1 MNNALNYSDNKM
13 SANKYGSYVQ
23 YISYGTLTSLQY
35 ASIHSNIINTHVLMS
50 VQARGAVLESL
61 RSLRTAM
68 RALDKILFTS
78 STFIPPSSSS
88 KEDIKMTENILILF
102 LRNYR
107 RCQAKCLFY
116 ESRTTDGSTLE
127 DGSIISWVG
136 SLENVIG
143 VLGIDRLKALAG
155 MERYYYDCFITF
167 YCIILHNIILQP
179 ISRYS
184 IL

>member
-13 SANKYGSYVQ
+13 SAYKYGSYVQ
-23 YISYGTLTSLQY
+23 YISYGNLTSLQY

-78 STFIPPSSSS
+78 SSTLIPPSSSS

-116 ESRTTDGSTLE
+116 ESRTTDGSVLE

-136 SLENVIG
+136 SLENVVG
-143 VLGIDRLKALAG
+143 VLGIDRIKALAG
-155 MERYYYDCFITF
+155 MKRYYYDYFIIF
-167 YCIILHNIILQP
+167 HCIILHDIT
-179 ISRYS
+179 
-184 IL
+184 

>member
-1 MNNALNYSDNKM
+1 MNNALNYSDNQM

-23 YISYGTLTSLQY
+23 YISYGNLTSLQY

-61 RSLRTAM
+61 KSLRTAM

-78 STFIPPSSSS
+78 SSTSIPPSSSS

-116 ESRTTDGSTLE
+116 ESRTTDGSVLE

-136 SLENVIG
+136 SLENVDG

-155 MERYYYDCFITF
+155 MKRY
-167 YCIILHNIILQP
+167 N
-179 ISRYS
+179 
-184 IL
+184 